1 MQAIASQLKA
11 TFCRSGEYVGRYGGE
26 EFVVL
31 LSTTDGQMAE
41 REAERIQ
48 EVIAFLDYPHQY
60 SSIASRVTVSQG
72 VFSFQ
77 ATGKEKKQI
86 CMKSSIEHSTHQNL
100 EVAIHIL

>member
-1 MQAIASQLKA
+1 M
-11 TFCRSGEYVGRYGGE
+11 
-26 EFVVL
+26 VL

-77 ATGKEKKQI
+77 ATGKEK
-86 CMKSSIEHSTHQNL
+86 SRF
-100 EVAIHIL
+100 V